1 MGQKRPRVRCGHRG
15 ELHVCRD
22 GLMGSPSPASD
33 EIRLG
38 PRGLPSPAPPPSESE
53 GSRCANV
60 CNQLPEHQRAPFR
73 GRMPWSMR
81 RRRSCAIA
89 RRIASDLLCCSAKTS
104 RARSRRNQRGA
115 SVLRLKMRRSRCSIC
130 SERAPF
136 DRFDVLEVMLD
147 GHQPYQ
153 VHPRHWTLRLPPASA
168 AGDGCGQSDHHTMRP
183 CPP

>member
-38 PRGLPSPAPPPSESE
+38 PRGLPSPAPPPSQPE
-53 GSRCANV
+53 GSRSADV
-60 CNQLPEHQRAPFR
+60 CNQSPEHQRPPFE
-73 GRMPWSMR
+73 GRMPWSAR
-81 RRRSCAIA
+81 RTRSWMTARRTAKKFFRRS
-89 RRIASDLLCCSAKTS
+89 ASTLL
-104 RARSRRNQRGA
+104 ARSRRNQRGA
-115 SVLRLKMRRSRCSIC
+115 SVLRLKMRRSRCSMC
-130 SERAPF
+130 SERAPL

-147 GHQPYQ
+147 GHQPHQ